1 MEGEQRLWIAVIE
14 NAFVDA
20 FRRVKKDYKTNKK
33 TDAINHTE
41 EYMIRKRARNF
52 LTFDRPNFRRVC
64 AYAGLN
70 PKWVM
75 RKYVELL
82 DGDLTESDLSRLTT
96 LKRINSSYGRKTVTK
111 VLRADELRKL
121 INGNV
126 DQSKSSWK
134 RTAEMVPK
142 V

>member
-1 MEGEQRLWIAVIE
+1 MIGEQRLWIAVIE

-33 TDAINHTE
+33 IDAINHTE
-41 EYMIRKRARNF
+41 EYMIRKRAQNF

-75 RKYVELL
+75 RKYVELYEEN
-82 DGDLTESDLSRLTT
+82 LTESDLSRLTI
-96 LKRINSSYGRKTVTK
+96 LKRMNSSYGRKTVTK
-111 VLRADELRKL
+111 VLRAEHFRKL

-126 DQSKSSWK
+126 DKSKSSGK
-134 RTAEMVPK
+134 RKAKVVPK

>member
-20 FRRVKKDYKTNKK
+20 FRNVKKVYKENKK
-33 TDAINHTE
+33 SDETNFTE
-41 EYMIRKRARNF
+41 EYMIRRRAINF

-75 RKYVELL
+75 RKYVELS
-82 DGDLTESDLSRLTT
+82 DGNLTESDLSRLTI
-96 LKRINSSYGRKTVTK
+96 LKRMNSSYGRKTVTK
-111 VLRADELRKL
+111 VLRAEELRKL
-121 INGNV
+121 INGNI
-126 DQSKSSWK
+126 DKSKSSGK
-134 RTAEMVPK
+134 RKAKVVPK

>member
-1 MEGEQRLWIAVIE
+1 MQSEQRLWVAVLE

-20 FRRVKKDYKTNKK
+20 FRNVKKVYKTNPK
-33 TDAINHTE
+33 TDETYHTE

-64 AYAGLN
+64 AYAGVN

-126 DQSKSSWK
+126 DKSKSSGK
-134 RTAEMVPK
+134 RKAKVVPK